1 MKITKDKL
9 EEICI
14 TLTERLNL
22 DKQGLH
28 VAAIFQD
35 NNNDKVI
42 GWGICDSDN
51 NICVRYDDLEVL
63 YNAYNKE

>member
-1 MKITKDKL
+1 MQITKDKL

-14 TLTERLNL
+14 TLTKRLKL

-28 VAAIFQD
+28 IAAIFQ
-35 NNNDKVI
+35 NNNTDEII
-42 GWGICDSDN
+42 GWGICDSNN

-63 YNAYNKE
+63 YNAYNK

>member
-1 MKITKDKL
+1 MQITKDKL

-14 TLTERLNL
+14 TLTKRLKL

-28 VAAIFQD
+28 IAAIFQD
-35 NNNDKVI
+35 NNTDEII
-42 GWGICDSDN
+42 GWGICDSNN

-63 YNAYNKE
+63 YNTYNK

>member
-14 TLTERLNL
+14 TLTELLNL
-22 DKQGLH
+22 NKQGLH
-28 VAAIFQD
+28 IAAIFQD
-35 NNNDKVI
+35 NSNDEII
-42 GWGICDSDN
+42 GWSICDSVN

-63 YNAYNKE
+63 YNAYNK

>member
-1 MKITKDKL
+1 MEITHDKL

-14 TLTERLNL
+14 TLTEQLNL

-28 VAAIFQD
+28 IVAIFQD
-35 NNNDKVI
+35 INSDEII

-51 NICVRYDDLEVL
+51 NVCVRYDDLEVL
-63 YNAYNKE
+63 YNAYNK